1 MGSKSI
7 VGKSVI
13 LGAKVKETP
22 AGFEEDLYI
31 PSLSIDPDDIFL
43 AQSSASFSTS
53 RTVCRELWIALAICV
68 MLFPRLRSLRIS
80 R

>member
-13 LGAKVKETP
+13 LGAKVKETL

-31 PSLSIDPDDIFL
+31 SSLSIDPDDIFL
-43 AQSSASFSTS
+43 AQGHI
-53 RTVCRELWIALAICV
+53 RTDQAQPV
-68 MLFPRLRSLRIS
+68 FPVYTVSDTDNPGIDRCSGQVFL
-80 R
+80 